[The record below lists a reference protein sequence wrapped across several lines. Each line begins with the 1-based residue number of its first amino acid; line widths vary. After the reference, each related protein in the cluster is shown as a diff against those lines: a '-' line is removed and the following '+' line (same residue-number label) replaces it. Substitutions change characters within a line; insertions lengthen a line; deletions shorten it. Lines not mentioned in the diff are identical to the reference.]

1 MTANLSRRLARI
13 EAQEIPR
20 ATFLDVLRCLAGP
33 IDLTADNP
41 FVDYDPARTAP
52 ESWARINSEQGK
64 RDLAPLA
71 EAFNA
76 RRGGESE
83 ADRKLDD
90 EWARKYNAWFVRYE
104 EARRQAVEQGIEFVR
119 PGAEPQPR
127 PRLRSR
133 SRFQRRSRRRPR
145 QVAHPWAA
153 RGGRILV
160 TLARPLAETLM
171 AMSLQVRVRYLQAR
185 HNPITRPIRQRPRV
199 TSLRRSFIMSVLLG
213 SSAKPNRHR
222 CRC

>member
-1 MTANLSRRLARI
+1 MTANLWRRLARI

-41 FVDYDPARTAP
+41 FVDYDTARTAP

-76 RRGGESE
+76 RHGGESE

-119 PGAEPQPR
+119 PGAEAAQAPADASAPVAIPIPAEISSAATPGRASLGCPR
-127 PRLRSR
+127 RAHFGGTRATTGRDSDGD
-133 SRFQRRSRRRPR
+133 
-145 QVAHPWAA
+145 VAT
-153 RGGRILV
+153 G
-160 TLARPLAETLM
+160 ARPLLA
-171 AMSLQVRVRYLQAR
+171 S
-185 HNPITRPIRQRPRV
+185 PP
-199 TSLRRSFIMSVLLG
+199 
-213 SSAKPNRHR
+213 
-222 CRC
+222 